1 LRRLITAL
9 TKLSIFGSTAEVAAA
24 RRGESKPLSLCVP
37 AATSAVNQRAGKLC
51 LISEAENLLTRRATM
66 FAARFAS
73 SYNQSFP
80 NNDGKSATINREIE
94 L

>member
-1 LRRLITAL
+1 M
-9 TKLSIFGSTAEVAAA
+9 
-24 RRGESKPLSLCVP
+24 
-37 AATSAVNQRAGKLC
+37 ATRFE

-73 SYNQSFP
+73 SYNQLFP
-80 NNDGKSATINREIE
+80 NKDGKSATINREIE

>member
-1 LRRLITAL
+1 LRRLIETTGPGAL
-9 TKLSIFGSTAEVAAA
+9 DEITDIGRERLEYI
-24 RRGESKPLSLCVP
+24 
-37 AATSAVNQRAGKLC
+37 ATGFE

-73 SYNQSFP
+73 SYNQLFP
-80 NNDGKSATINREIE
+80 DKHEKSATINREIE

>member
-1 LRRLITAL
+1 MRLIETTKPGAL
-9 TKLSIFGSTAEVAAA
+9 NLVEPNAPMPVGLIQEGARTEV
-24 RRGESKPLSLCVP
+24 GEVDI
-37 AATSAVNQRAGKLC
+37 ATRFE

>member
-1 LRRLITAL
+1 LH
-9 TKLSIFGSTAEVAAA
+9 KAAPRSGGA
-24 RRGESKPLSLCVP
+24 QAGARGEGEVLAVEEVEEVDI
-37 AATSAVNQRAGKLC
+37 ATRFE
-51 LISEAENLLTRRATM
+51 LISEADNLLTRRSTM